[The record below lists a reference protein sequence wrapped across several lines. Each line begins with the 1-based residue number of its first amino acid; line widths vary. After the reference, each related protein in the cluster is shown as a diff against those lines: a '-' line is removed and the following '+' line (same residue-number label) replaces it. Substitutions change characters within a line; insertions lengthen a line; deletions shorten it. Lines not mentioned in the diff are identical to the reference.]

1 MGWTSVLVSSDIIRL
16 LEPYN
21 ENSIVKRVIKR
32 PKVYFNDTGLACYL
46 ARLNN
51 PKNLMAS
58 VFNERFIETYIVNE
72 IIKSFKNNLKDANFY
87 YYRDT
92 KQNEIDLVILLDG
105 ELHLIECKSGISYN
119 KNDIKSFSKLKDSK
133 YKIGISYIISNTNKI
148 YPIDKDIYCIPIS
161 SI

>member
-51 PKNLMAS
+51 PKSLMAS
-58 VFNERFIETYIVNE
+58 VFNGRFIETYIVNE

-133 YKIGISYIISNTNKI
+133 YKIGISY
-148 YPIDKDIYCIPIS
+148 
-161 SI
+161 SIEY